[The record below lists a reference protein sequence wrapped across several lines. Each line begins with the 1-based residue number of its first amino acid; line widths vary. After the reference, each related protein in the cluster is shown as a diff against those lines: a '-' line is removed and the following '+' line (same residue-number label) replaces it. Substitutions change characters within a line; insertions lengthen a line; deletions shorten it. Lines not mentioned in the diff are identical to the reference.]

1 MNTFVTVS
9 RSYQSLQLS
18 MWILVRRHN
27 HPITHD
33 YTQFQRCNYAI
44 INEFNY
50 KLSWLHYYV
59 FTTHEYCSSCNADT
73 CAPYENSKATC
84 SQPAS
89 GACNLEYSLFAK
101 TVCTIQF
108 YFLHWSWLQ
117 LYILYRSLQAGI
129 QLIMFLFYRPWAYS
143 SALPN
148 EPWVW
153 TSGGA
158 ASNWPE
164 SPVWF
169 RLSADCSPANRTH
182 CVAGKILYLDGQII
196 WIIHDTG
203 YYKYSEHSMVALLP
217 AYFKNGLIQGSG
229 QR

>member
-1 MNTFVTVS
+1 MSSITNCHGCIIIYSQLMNIAAVVKLILACHIKTARQHAVNLHQVHAT
-9 RSYQSLQLS
+9 LS
-18 MWILVRRHN
+18 
-27 HPITHD
+27 
-33 YTQFQRCNYAI
+33 
-44 INEFNY
+44 
-50 KLSWLHYYV
+50 
-59 FTTHEYCSSCNADT
+59 
-73 CAPYENSKATC
+73 
-84 SQPAS
+84 
-89 GACNLEYSLFAK
+89 SLFAK
-101 TVCTIQF
+101 QF
-108 YFLHWSWLQ
+108 VQFSFTFLHWSWL
-117 LYILYRSLQAGI
+117 

-148 EPWVW
+148 EPWVR

-217 AYFKNGLIQGSG
+217 AYFKNGLLI
-229 QR
+229 